1 MIELENIKDSIKR
14 EQESYSVQYEL
25 DVGYEMCK
33 KYMDTYYNK
42 GKSLLRINIW
52 ECLKCMLYV
61 LAKDYEPNNGI
72 SIEECEK
79 IIEDIKSVFENNN
92 FAECDVLFKELFSF
106 DDDGFKELDAY
117 LNSSNYS
124 AIRLRAFIVNIIKI
138 ASESDEQHELSEEE
152 IKIVG
157 ENLNELYELNKKTGK
172 LMDVASFIRKH
183 YKIASDIFDFLLL
196 AKRLESNNMDVMGYF
211 ASPEKIH
218 NAKRLRGRVS
228 SIIYRKYCNNT
239 ETQNLHDKIG
249 KFVLDEE
256 NKKEKITKENNKI
269 CRMYNKAIALLD
281 EASKKE
287 VIRNASEIIG
297 CVQSEEIRRK
307 ILLWIDEHNEKYYQS
322 LQNRYNELSSSD
334 TNKCLALLSKYR
346 IPINK
351 QDVSVVLHN
360 SLEDIE
366 EIIKS
371 LPLGEL
377 SNEHIISILKITTKE
392 IALKIKDFI
401 DRGYITPRKVVEH
414 ISIYNPKDKKIEM
427 MESSIE
433 LLKLLGINPIIFCD
447 QPEYYWVSKELFEKN
462 ITLLGRYRLTNS
474 IKSETNINFLT
485 EEQLEEKI
493 DMIIELGYYEYLKE
507 DIEILNCKE
516 SRLKRLIV
524 LQQANI
530 PVEDLETIEDILESP
545 KFVVEDGEIDEYI
558 MDYASYEKEVEIPK
572 IQNNPIN
579 IDSESISVSLEG
591 NIISIPK
598 VKRQLEEGKTI
609 WEAIFYGTK
618 LTEERYN
625 QIMRALKPGNVY
637 IYR

>member
-1 MIELENIKDSIKR
+1 MTELDSIIDEIKI
-14 EQESYSVQYEL
+14 EISNNNQSYEY
-25 DVGYEMCK
+25 DKGYEMCK
-33 KYMDTYYNK
+33 KFTNNNSISK
-42 GKSLLRINIW
+42 KSDIKSIDVLA
-52 ECLKCMLYV
+52 CLKCLIYIYSDKR
-61 LAKDYEPNNGI
+61 KDLD
-72 SIEECEK
+72 ECETMAK
-79 IIEDIKSVFENNN
+79 GFNSIVGNDDIKSIVSIINAMIEIRDEREEIYNEIIEYFEYSFFSGLKSYEIAYHKKKLEDPNDETNNEIYYDFREQIKQIYKLIKKDRTILEIIKYMRKCPESAQKIFDLLLYRKSQIDNNN
-92 FAECDVLFKELFSF
+92 YQI
-106 DDDGFKELDAY
+106 DDLPFQNIKRILD
-117 LNSSNYS
+117 
-124 AIRLRAFIVNIIKI
+124 
-138 ASESDEQHELSEEE
+138 
-152 IKIVG
+152 
-157 ENLNELYELNKKTGK
+157 
-172 LMDVASFIRKH
+172 
-183 YKIASDIFDFLLL
+183 DID
-196 AKRLESNNMDVMGYF
+196 
-211 ASPEKIH
+211 
-218 NAKRLRGRVS
+218 
-228 SIIYRKYCNNT
+228 
-239 ETQNLHDKIG
+239 
-249 KFVLDEE
+249 KFVLEE
-256 NKKEKITKENNKI
+256 EANAKELAKENNK
-269 CRMYNKAIALLD
+269 RYHMYNRAIALLN

-287 VIRNASEIIG
+287 VIRNANEIIG
-297 CVQSEEIRRK
+297 YVQSEEIKRK

-598 VKRQLEEGKTI
+598 VRRQLEEGKTI

-625 QIMRALKPGNVY
+625 QIMKSLKPGNAYVS
-637 IYR
+637 

>member
-1 MIELENIKDSIKR
+1 MTKLDSIIDEIKI
-14 EQESYSVQYEL
+14 EISNNNQSYEY
-25 DVGYEMCK
+25 DKGYEMCK
-33 KYMDTYYNK
+33 KFINDNSISK
-42 GKSLLRINIW
+42 KSDIKSIAILA
-52 ECLKCMLYV
+52 CLKCLIYIYSDKRKN
-61 LAKDYEPNNGI
+61 LD
-72 SIEECEK
+72 ECETMAK
-79 IIEDIKSVFENNN
+79 GFNSIVENDGIKSIVSIINAMITISDEREEIYNEIIEYFEYSFFSGLKSYEIAYHKRKLEDPNFEANNEIYYDFREQIKQIYKLIKKDRTILEIIKYMRKCPESAQKIFDLLLYRKSQIDNNN
-92 FAECDVLFKELFSF
+92 YQIHDLPFQSIKRIL
-106 DDDGFKELDAY
+106 DDID
-117 LNSSNYS
+117 
-124 AIRLRAFIVNIIKI
+124 
-138 ASESDEQHELSEEE
+138 
-152 IKIVG
+152 
-157 ENLNELYELNKKTGK
+157 
-172 LMDVASFIRKH
+172 
-183 YKIASDIFDFLLL
+183 
-196 AKRLESNNMDVMGYF
+196 
-211 ASPEKIH
+211 
-218 NAKRLRGRVS
+218 
-228 SIIYRKYCNNT
+228 
-239 ETQNLHDKIG
+239 
-249 KFVLDEE
+249 KFVLEE
-256 NKKEKITKENNKI
+256 EANAKELAKENNK
-269 CRMYNKAIALLD
+269 RYHMYNRAIALLD

-287 VIRNASEIIG
+287 EITNSSEIIN
-297 CVQSEEIRRK
+297 CVQSEEIKRK

-377 SNEHIISILKITTKE
+377 SNEHIISILKTTTKE

-474 IKSETNINFLT
+474 IRSETNINFLL

-507 DIEILNCKE
+507 DIEILNYNE
-516 SRLKRLIV
+516 SRIKRLIV

-591 NIISIPK
+591 NIVSIPK
-598 VKRQLEEGKTI
+598 VRRQLEEGKTI

>member
-1 MIELENIKDSIKR
+1 MTELDSIIDEIKI
-14 EQESYSVQYEL
+14 EISNNNQSYEY
-25 DVGYEMCK
+25 DKGYEMCK
-33 KYMDTYYNK
+33 KFTNNNSISK
-42 GKSLLRINIW
+42 KSDIKSIDVLA
-52 ECLKCMLYV
+52 CLKCLIYIYSDKR
-61 LAKDYEPNNGI
+61 KDLD
-72 SIEECEK
+72 ECETMAK
-79 IIEDIKSVFENNN
+79 GFNSIVGNDDIKSIVSIINAMIEIRDEREEIYNEIIEYFEYSFFSGLKSYEIAYHKKKLEDPNDETNNEIYYDFREQIKQIYKLIKKDRTILEIIKYMRKCPESAQKIFDLLLYRKSQIDNNN
-92 FAECDVLFKELFSF
+92 YQI
-106 DDDGFKELDAY
+106 DDLPFQNIKRILD
-117 LNSSNYS
+117 
-124 AIRLRAFIVNIIKI
+124 
-138 ASESDEQHELSEEE
+138 
-152 IKIVG
+152 
-157 ENLNELYELNKKTGK
+157 
-172 LMDVASFIRKH
+172 
-183 YKIASDIFDFLLL
+183 DID
-196 AKRLESNNMDVMGYF
+196 
-211 ASPEKIH
+211 
-218 NAKRLRGRVS
+218 
-228 SIIYRKYCNNT
+228 
-239 ETQNLHDKIG
+239 
-249 KFVLDEE
+249 KFVLEE
-256 NKKEKITKENNKI
+256 EANAKELAKENNK
-269 CRMYNKAIALLD
+269 RYHMYNRAIALLN

-287 VIRNASEIIG
+287 VIRNANEIIG
-297 CVQSEEIRRK
+297 YVQSEEIKRK

-625 QIMRALKPGNVY
+625 QIMKSLKPGNAYVS
-637 IYR
+637 

>member
-1 MIELENIKDSIKR
+1 MTELDSIIDAIKI
-14 EQESYSVQYEL
+14 EISNNNQLYEY
-25 DVGYEMCK
+25 DKGYEMCK
-33 KYMDTYYNK
+33 KFFNNNSISK
-42 GKSLLRINIW
+42 KSDIKSIDILA
-52 ECLKCMLYV
+52 CLKCLIYIYSDKR
-61 LAKDYEPNNGI
+61 KDLD
-72 SIEECEK
+72 ECETMAK
-79 IIEDIKSVFENNN
+79 GFNSIVGNDDIKSIVSIINAMIEIRDEREEIYNEIIEYFEYSFFSGLKSYEIAYHKKKLEDPNFEANNEIYYDFRAQIKQIYKLIKKDRTILEIIKYMRKCPESAQKIFDLLLYRKSQIDNNN
-92 FAECDVLFKELFSF
+92 YQI
-106 DDDGFKELDAY
+106 DDLPFQNIKRILD
-117 LNSSNYS
+117 
-124 AIRLRAFIVNIIKI
+124 
-138 ASESDEQHELSEEE
+138 
-152 IKIVG
+152 
-157 ENLNELYELNKKTGK
+157 
-172 LMDVASFIRKH
+172 
-183 YKIASDIFDFLLL
+183 DI
-196 AKRLESNNMDVMGYF
+196 N
-211 ASPEKIH
+211 
-218 NAKRLRGRVS
+218 
-228 SIIYRKYCNNT
+228 
-239 ETQNLHDKIG
+239 
-249 KFVLDEE
+249 KFVLEE
-256 NKKEKITKENNKI
+256 EANAKELAKENNK
-269 CRMYNKAIALLD
+269 RYHMYNRAIRLLD

-287 VIRNASEIIG
+287 EITNSSEIIN
-297 CVQSEEIRRK
+297 CVQSEEIKRK

-322 LQNRYNELSSSD
+322 LQNRYDELSSSD

-377 SNEHIISILKITTKE
+377 SNEHIISILKTTTKE

-474 IKSETNINFLT
+474 IRSETNINFLT

-598 VKRQLEEGKTI
+598 VKRQLEKGKTI

-625 QIMRALKPGNVY
+625 QIMKSLKPGNAYVS
-637 IYR
+637 

>member
-1 MIELENIKDSIKR
+1 MTKLDSIIDEIKI
-14 EQESYSVQYEL
+14 EISNNNQSYEY
-25 DVGYEMCK
+25 DKGYEMCK
-33 KYMDTYYNK
+33 KFINDNSISK
-42 GKSLLRINIW
+42 KSDIKSIAILA
-52 ECLKCMLYV
+52 CLKCLIYIYSDKRKN
-61 LAKDYEPNNGI
+61 LD
-72 SIEECEK
+72 ECEIMAK
-79 IIEDIKSVFENNN
+79 GFNSIVENDGIKSIVSIINAMITISDEREEIYNEIIEYFEYSFFSGLKSYEIAYHKRKLEDPNFEANNEIYYDFREQIKQIYKLIKKDRTILEIIKYMRKCPESAQKIFDLLLYRKSQIDNNN
-92 FAECDVLFKELFSF
+92 YQIHDLPFQSIKRIL
-106 DDDGFKELDAY
+106 DDID
-117 LNSSNYS
+117 
-124 AIRLRAFIVNIIKI
+124 
-138 ASESDEQHELSEEE
+138 
-152 IKIVG
+152 
-157 ENLNELYELNKKTGK
+157 
-172 LMDVASFIRKH
+172 
-183 YKIASDIFDFLLL
+183 
-196 AKRLESNNMDVMGYF
+196 
-211 ASPEKIH
+211 
-218 NAKRLRGRVS
+218 
-228 SIIYRKYCNNT
+228 
-239 ETQNLHDKIG
+239 
-249 KFVLDEE
+249 KFVLEE
-256 NKKEKITKENNKI
+256 EANAKELAKENNK
-269 CRMYNKAIALLD
+269 RYHMYNRAIALLD

-287 VIRNASEIIG
+287 EITNSSEIIN
-297 CVQSEEIRRK
+297 CVQSEEIKRK

-377 SNEHIISILKITTKE
+377 SNEHIISILKTTTKE
-392 IALKIKDFI
+392 IALKIKNFI

-462 ITLLGRYRLTNS
+462 ITLLGRYRLINS

-507 DIEILNCKE
+507 DIEILNYNE
-516 SRLKRLIV
+516 SRIKRLIV

-579 IDSESISVSLEG
+579 IDNESISVSLEG

-598 VKRQLEEGKTI
+598 VRRQLEEGKTI

>member
-1 MIELENIKDSIKR
+1 MTELDSIIDAIKI
-14 EQESYSVQYEL
+14 EISNNNNQLYEY
-25 DVGYEMCK
+25 DKGYEMCK
-33 KYMDTYYNK
+33 KFINDNSVSK
-42 GKSLLRINIW
+42 KSDIKSIDILA
-52 ECLKCMLYV
+52 CLKCLIYIYSDKR
-61 LAKDYEPNNGI
+61 KDLD
-72 SIEECEK
+72 ECEIMAK
-79 IIEDIKSVFENNN
+79 GFKSIVENDGIKSIVSIINAMIEISDEREEIYNEIIEYFEYSFFSWLKSYEIAYHKKKLEDPNDEANNEIYYEYRDQIKQICKLIKKDRTILEIIKYMRKCPKSAQKIFDLLLYRKSQTDNNN
-92 FAECDVLFKELFSF
+92 YYI
-106 DDDGFKELDAY
+106 DD
-117 LNSSNYS
+117 
-124 AIRLRAFIVNIIKI
+124 IRLQGIKRI
-138 ASESDEQHELSEEE
+138 LD
-152 IKIVG
+152 
-157 ENLNELYELNKKTGK
+157 
-172 LMDVASFIRKH
+172 
-183 YKIASDIFDFLLL
+183 DI
-196 AKRLESNNMDVMGYF
+196 N
-211 ASPEKIH
+211 
-218 NAKRLRGRVS
+218 
-228 SIIYRKYCNNT
+228 
-239 ETQNLHDKIG
+239 
-249 KFVLDEE
+249 KFVLEE
-256 NKKEKITKENNKI
+256 ETNAAELAKENNKR
-269 CRMYNKAIALLD
+269 CHMYNRAIALLD

-297 CVQSEEIRRK
+297 YVQSEEIKRK
-307 ILLWIDEHNEKYYQS
+307 ILLWIDEHNKKYYQS

-377 SNEHIISILKITTKE
+377 SNEHIISILKTTTKE

-474 IKSETNINFLT
+474 IRSETNINFLS

-493 DMIIELGYYEYLKE
+493 DMIIELGYYDYLKE
-507 DIEILNCKE
+507 DIEILNYNE
-516 SRLKRLIV
+516 SRIKRLIV

-579 IDSESISVSLEG
+579 IDNESISVSLEG

-598 VKRQLEEGKTI
+598 VRRQLEEGKTI

>member
-1 MIELENIKDSIKR
+1 MTELDSIIDEIKI
-14 EQESYSVQYEL
+14 EISNNNQSYEY
-25 DVGYEMCK
+25 DKGYEMCK
-33 KYMDTYYNK
+33 KFTNNNSISK
-42 GKSLLRINIW
+42 KSDIKSIDVLA
-52 ECLKCMLYV
+52 CLKCLIYIYSDKR
-61 LAKDYEPNNGI
+61 KDLD
-72 SIEECEK
+72 ECETMAK
-79 IIEDIKSVFENNN
+79 GFNSIVGNDDIKSIVSIINAMIEIRDEREEIYNEIIEYFEYSFFSGLKSYEIAYHKKKLEDPNDETNNEIYYDFREQIKQIYKLIKKDRTILEIIKYMRKCPESAQKIFDLLLYRKSQIDNNN
-92 FAECDVLFKELFSF
+92 YQI
-106 DDDGFKELDAY
+106 DDLPFQNIKRILD
-117 LNSSNYS
+117 
-124 AIRLRAFIVNIIKI
+124 
-138 ASESDEQHELSEEE
+138 
-152 IKIVG
+152 
-157 ENLNELYELNKKTGK
+157 
-172 LMDVASFIRKH
+172 
-183 YKIASDIFDFLLL
+183 DID
-196 AKRLESNNMDVMGYF
+196 
-211 ASPEKIH
+211 
-218 NAKRLRGRVS
+218 
-228 SIIYRKYCNNT
+228 
-239 ETQNLHDKIG
+239 
-249 KFVLDEE
+249 KFVLEE
-256 NKKEKITKENNKI
+256 EANAKELAKENNK
-269 CRMYNKAIALLD
+269 RYHMYNRAIALLN

-287 VIRNASEIIG
+287 VIRNANEIIG
-297 CVQSEEIRRK
+297 YVQSEEIKRK

-507 DIEILNCKE
+507 DIEILNCNE
-516 SRLKRLIV
+516 SRIKRLIV

-598 VKRQLEEGKTI
+598 VRRQLEEGKTI

-625 QIMRALKPGNVY
+625 QIMKSLKPGNAYVS
-637 IYR
+637 

>member
-218 NAKRLRGRVS
+218 NAKG
-228 SIIYRKYCNNT
+228 
-239 ETQNLHDKIG
+239 
-249 KFVLDEE
+249 
-256 NKKEKITKENNKI
+256 
-269 CRMYNKAIALLD
+269 
-281 EASKKE
+281 
-287 VIRNASEIIG
+287 
-297 CVQSEEIRRK
+297 
-307 ILLWIDEHNEKYYQS
+307 
-322 LQNRYNELSSSD
+322 
-334 TNKCLALLSKYR
+334 
-346 IPINK
+346 
-351 QDVSVVLHN
+351 
-360 SLEDIE
+360 
-366 EIIKS
+366 
-371 LPLGEL
+371 
-377 SNEHIISILKITTKE
+377 
-392 IALKIKDFI
+392 
-401 DRGYITPRKVVEH
+401 
-414 ISIYNPKDKKIEM
+414 
-427 MESSIE
+427 
-433 LLKLLGINPIIFCD
+433 
-447 QPEYYWVSKELFEKN
+447 
-462 ITLLGRYRLTNS
+462 
-474 IKSETNINFLT
+474 
-485 EEQLEEKI
+485 
-493 DMIIELGYYEYLKE
+493 
-507 DIEILNCKE
+507 
-516 SRLKRLIV
+516 
-524 LQQANI
+524 
-530 PVEDLETIEDILESP
+530 
-545 KFVVEDGEIDEYI
+545 
-558 MDYASYEKEVEIPK
+558 
-572 IQNNPIN
+572 
-579 IDSESISVSLEG
+579 
-591 NIISIPK
+591 
-598 VKRQLEEGKTI
+598 
-609 WEAIFYGTK
+609 
-618 LTEERYN
+618 
-625 QIMRALKPGNVY
+625 
-637 IYR
+637 

>member
-1 MIELENIKDSIKR
+1 MTKLDSIIDEIKI
-14 EQESYSVQYEL
+14 EISNNNQSYEY
-25 DVGYEMCK
+25 DKGYEMCK
-33 KYMDTYYNK
+33 KFINDNSVSK
-42 GKSLLRINIW
+42 KSDIKSIDILA
-52 ECLKCMLYV
+52 CLKCLIYIYSDKR
-61 LAKDYEPNNGI
+61 KDLD
-72 SIEECEK
+72 ECEIMAK
-79 IIEDIKSVFENNN
+79 GFNSIVENDGIKSIVSIINAMIEIRDEREEIYSEIIEYFEYSFFSGLKSYEIAYHKRKLEDPNFEANNEIYYDFREQIKQIYKLIKKDRTILEIIKYMRKCPESAQKIFDLLLYRKSQIDNNN
-92 FAECDVLFKELFSF
+92 YQIHDLPFQSIKRIL
-106 DDDGFKELDAY
+106 DDID
-117 LNSSNYS
+117 
-124 AIRLRAFIVNIIKI
+124 
-138 ASESDEQHELSEEE
+138 
-152 IKIVG
+152 
-157 ENLNELYELNKKTGK
+157 
-172 LMDVASFIRKH
+172 
-183 YKIASDIFDFLLL
+183 
-196 AKRLESNNMDVMGYF
+196 
-211 ASPEKIH
+211 
-218 NAKRLRGRVS
+218 
-228 SIIYRKYCNNT
+228 
-239 ETQNLHDKIG
+239 
-249 KFVLDEE
+249 KFVLEE
-256 NKKEKITKENNKI
+256 EANAKELAKENNK
-269 CRMYNKAIALLD
+269 RYHMYNRAIALLD

-287 VIRNASEIIG
+287 EIKNASEIIN
-297 CVQSEEIRRK
+297 CVQSEEIKRK

-322 LQNRYNELSSSD
+322 LQNRYNELSLSD

-377 SNEHIISILKITTKE
+377 SNEHIISILKTTPKE

-474 IKSETNINFLT
+474 IRSETNINFLT

-507 DIEILNCKE
+507 DIEILN
-516 SRLKRLIV
+516 S
-524 LQQANI
+524 
-530 PVEDLETIEDILESP
+530 

-591 NIISIPK
+591 NIVSIPK
-598 VKRQLEEGKTI
+598 VRRQLEEGKTI

-618 LTEERYN
+618 LTEEKYN

>member
-1 MIELENIKDSIKR
+1 MTKLDSIIDEIKI
-14 EQESYSVQYEL
+14 EISNNNQSYEY
-25 DVGYEMCK
+25 DKGYEMCK
-33 KYMDTYYNK
+33 KFINDNSISK
-42 GKSLLRINIW
+42 KSDIKSIAILA
-52 ECLKCMLYV
+52 CLKCLIYIYSDKRKN
-61 LAKDYEPNNGI
+61 LD
-72 SIEECEK
+72 ECEIMAK
-79 IIEDIKSVFENNN
+79 GFNSIVENDGIKSIVSIINAMITISDEREEIYNEIIEYFEYSFFSGLKSYEIAYHKRKLEDPNFEANNEIYYDFREQIKQIYKLIKKDRTILEIIKYMRKCPESAQKIFDLLLYRKSQIDNNN
-92 FAECDVLFKELFSF
+92 YQIHDLPFQSIKRIL
-106 DDDGFKELDAY
+106 DDID
-117 LNSSNYS
+117 
-124 AIRLRAFIVNIIKI
+124 
-138 ASESDEQHELSEEE
+138 
-152 IKIVG
+152 
-157 ENLNELYELNKKTGK
+157 
-172 LMDVASFIRKH
+172 
-183 YKIASDIFDFLLL
+183 
-196 AKRLESNNMDVMGYF
+196 
-211 ASPEKIH
+211 
-218 NAKRLRGRVS
+218 
-228 SIIYRKYCNNT
+228 
-239 ETQNLHDKIG
+239 
-249 KFVLDEE
+249 KFVLEE
-256 NKKEKITKENNKI
+256 EANAKELAKENNK
-269 CRMYNKAIALLD
+269 RYHMYNRAIALLD

-287 VIRNASEIIG
+287 EITNSSEIIN
-297 CVQSEEIRRK
+297 CVQSEEIKRK

-377 SNEHIISILKITTKE
+377 SNEHIISILKTTTKE

-474 IKSETNINFLT
+474 IRSETNINFLL

-507 DIEILNCKE
+507 DIEILNYNE
-516 SRLKRLIV
+516 SRIKRLIV

-598 VKRQLEEGKTI
+598 VRRQLEEGKTI

-625 QIMRALKPGNVY
+625 QIMKSLKPGNAYVS
-637 IYR
+637 